1 VTVDPLNMDYLDKK
15 YNNYN
20 NNNNSN
26 NLMPRCYV
34 TLLRLS
40 WKRYELFTRYHGY
53 PVPAISTFEALVHQS
68 NTVCSESRDF
78 SFARS
83 VTR

>member
-1 VTVDPLNMDYLDKK
+1 
-15 YNNYN
+15 
-20 NNNNSN
+20 
-26 NLMPRCYV
+26 MPRYYV

-40 WKRYELFTRYHGY
+40 WKRYELFTRYYGY
-53 PVPAISTFEALVHQS
+53 PLRAISTLEVLLHHSCIFS
-68 NTVCSESRDF
+68 DESSDL

>member
-1 VTVDPLNMDYLDKK
+1 
-15 YNNYN
+15 
-20 NNNNSN
+20 
-26 NLMPRCYV
+26 MPGYYV

-40 WKRYELFTRYHGY
+40 WKRYELLTRYY
-53 PVPAISTFEALVHQS
+53 CYAVRAISTFEVLVHQS
-68 NTVCSESRDF
+68 STVCSESRDL

>member
-1 VTVDPLNMDYLDKK
+1 
-15 YNNYN
+15 
-20 NNNNSN
+20 
-26 NLMPRCYV
+26 MPRNYV

-40 WKRYELFTRYHGY
+40 WKRYELLTRYYGY
-53 PVPAISTFEALVHQS
+53 HVRAISTFEVLVHQS
-68 NTVCSESRDF
+68 STDCSELRDL